1 MNKTELIKS
10 MAAKSGLTNAQADE
24 AYKAFVASIVEA
36 FNLDE
41 EVQLMGFGTFS
52 LKKKA
57 AREGINP
64 ATKEKVQIAA
74 SKVPSFKA
82 GKSFKEMFNK

>member
-1 MNKTELIKS
+1 
-10 MAAKSGLTNAQADE
+10 
-24 AYKAFVASIVEA
+24 
-36 FNLDE
+36 
-41 EVQLMGFGTFS
+41 MGFGTFS

>member
-64 ATKEKVQIAA
+64 ATKEKVQMDA